1 MNGIEVQNS
10 LDFYKVVEIK
20 GKGMGCIALK
30 DIQRHSA
37 LESENKIWNHYV
49 YSLESHRLSEKFF
62 QLLIFVL

>member
-1 MNGIEVQNS
+1 MNSMEVQNS

-37 LESENKIWNHYV
+37 LEYENKI
-49 YSLESHRLSEKFF
+49 
-62 QLLIFVL
+62 